1 VLLTG
6 VSTHKKPTRK
16 RLSRENAVSGPHFLI
31 FMHQRAKK
39 ALTSS
44 PRRDKVMR
52 GLSGRKTQFAARGF
66 EFTKK
71 ED

>member
-1 VLLTG
+1 
-6 VSTHKKPTRK
+6 
-16 RLSRENAVSGPHFLI
+16 
-31 FMHQRAKK
+31 MHQRAKK

-52 GLSGRKTQFAARGF
+52 GLSGRKNQFAARGF